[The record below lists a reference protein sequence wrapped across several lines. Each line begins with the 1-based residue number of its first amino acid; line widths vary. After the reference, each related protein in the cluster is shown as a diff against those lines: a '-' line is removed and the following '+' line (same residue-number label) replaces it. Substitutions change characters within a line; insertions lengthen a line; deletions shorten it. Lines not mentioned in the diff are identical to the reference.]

1 LISLAESSDVV
12 EMAARR
18 EQSSVEEGGRRQIG
32 ERGGDKMGGREVE
45 IGWWHQAQCELRHG
59 VELGWWRF

>member
-1 LISLAESSDVV
+1 
-12 EMAARR
+12 
-18 EQSSVEEGGRRQIG
+18 VEEGGQRQIG

-45 IGWWHQAQCELRHG
+45 IGWRHQAQCELRHG